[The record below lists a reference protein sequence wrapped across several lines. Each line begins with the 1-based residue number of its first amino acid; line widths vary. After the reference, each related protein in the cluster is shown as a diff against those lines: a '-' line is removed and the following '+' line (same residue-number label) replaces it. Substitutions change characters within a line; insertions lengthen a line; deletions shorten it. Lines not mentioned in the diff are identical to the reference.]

1 MKTRAM
7 KIFAMHND
15 KLKIGVIQTRLSL
28 ILLLLATSSLLVA
41 AGSDWLSQVPARDR
55 QKTNP
60 FSAKPEAVQA
70 GRLLYA
76 DHCAQCHGKNAEGT
90 KNRPSLRSSRIQSDL
105 SEGEVH
111 WLLVNGNMRRGMPS
125 WSKLPDQ
132 QLWQLVSF
140 LRSLK
145 TQE

>member
-1 MKTRAM
+1 MKTHTM
-7 KIFAMHND
+7 KIHTM
-15 KLKIGVIQTRLSL
+15 LKTGTIKRSLSL
-28 ILLLLATSSLLVA
+28 ILLLLSAASLLAVA
-41 AGSDWLSQVPARDR
+41 GGDWMSQVPVRDR
-55 QKTNP
+55 QKANP
-60 FSAKPEAVQA
+60 FAGQSDAVQA
-70 GRLLYA
+70 GRLLFL

-90 KNRPSLRSSRIQSDL
+90 KNRPPLRSQRVQSDL

-111 WLLVNGNMRRGMPS
+111 WLLVNGNIRSGMPS

-132 QLWQLVSF
+132 QLWQLVSY